1 MTRILLLLL
10 LCSSICFA
18 QTQTSTIRGTIKDAD
33 TDLPLVNASI
43 QLSPSGDGVSSGEDG
58 SFRFDGL
65 PVGRYVLRV
74 SFLGY
79 ETLLV
84 PEILLE
90 SGRESVQHLKLNSTG
105 KQLREATVVSS
116 RPVAFNSVQ
125 TITIEQTLRYAATYL
140 DPARVATSFAGV
152 AAAHDQANGL
162 VIRGNSPNGM
172 QWRLE
177 GVEIVNPN
185 HLSNAGTFSDRSTQ
199 TGGGVNILSTQL
211 LGNSYFMSGA
221 FPAQYGNALS
231 GILDMNLRKGNDEK
245 TEFVAQAS
253 LIGLDLAAEGPLSK
267 KSKASYVANYR
278 YSFTGLLGSMG
289 VDFGGEINRFQDLS
303 FNISLPTLKTGTF
316 TVFGL
321 GGISSNTFTA
331 ERDSSLWELQKD
343 GRDIIFKNKMGAI
356 GATHMLPIG
365 SRTALNTTIVAS
377 GLSLSR
383 ESFDIGGKDYSDRT
397 LTELDEQ
404 SKSRISLSSYIT
416 HRFSEKSK
424 LKAGLYLTKQSD
436 ALGTR
441 DIANRGKN
449 KISGT
454 VIQPFINWTY
464 HITSALSSE
473 IGVHALHY
481 SLSKSSSVEPRIAFR
496 LQVNATEQFNLSYG
510 LHSQLQLP
518 QVYLASK
525 YTALEIPSNIS
536 VGPSKSHHFVV
547 GYQKNLIGNSS
558 LKLEAYLQ
566 HLYRVPVGS
575 QPSSFSTINLIESF
589 VNQSLVNKGTGRN
602 YGVEATYQKLLT
614 DQFYLLLSGSV
625 YKATYVGSDGIRR
638 DSRFDGGHTFSFTGG
653 KEFKTRRQSTWGINV
668 KVLVTGGFRD
678 TPINLAESQR
688 ANQTVYIQNEAFTI
702 KMKEY
707 FRPDLRVY
715 WKKSKT
721 RYSRTLALDFQN
733 VAGVKNDAYNYY
745 DTFQKKIVL
754 QHQLGM
760 IPVLSY
766 RWEF

>member
-1 MTRILLLLL
+1 MFRILLLIAF
-10 LCSSICFA
+10 STSISLA
-18 QTQTSTIRGTIKDAD
+18 QVHTSTIRGSVKDAD
-33 TDLPLVNASI
+33 TGLPLSDASVQLITTGAGVNTTAA
-43 QLSPSGDGVSSGEDG
+43 GD
-58 SFRFDGL
+58 FRFDKL
-65 PVGRYVLRV
+65 AVGRYIISV

-79 ETLLV
+79 ETV
-84 PEILLE
+84 TIPEILLE
-90 SGRESVQHLKLNSTG
+90 SGKENVQQIRLNPAG
-105 KQLREATVVSS
+105 KQLREATVISS
-116 RPVAFNSVQ
+116 RPAAFNSVQ
-125 TITIEQTLRYAATYL
+125 AITIEQTLRYAATYL

-231 GILDMNLRKGNDEK
+231 GVLDMNLRKGNDEK

-253 LIGLDLAAEGPLSK
+253 LIGMDLATEGPFSK
-267 KSKASYVANYR
+267 KSKASYLANYR
-278 YSFTGLLGSMG
+278 YSFTGLLGAMG

-303 FNISLPTLKTGTF
+303 FNINLPTAKAGTF

-331 ERDSSLWELQKD
+331 ERDSSVWEFQKD

-356 GATHMLPIG
+356 GATHALALG

-383 ESFDIGGKDYSDRT
+383 ESYDIGGVNYSVRSVT
-397 LTELDEQ
+397 IDEY
-404 SKSRISLSSYIT
+404 SKSRISLSSYVT
-416 HRFSEKSK
+416 HRFSERNRLKIGFYATQQADKITNK
-424 LKAGLYLTKQSD
+424 LTGFIL
-436 ALGTR
+436 
-441 DIANRGKN
+441 
-449 KISGT
+449 
-454 VIQPFINWTY
+454 QPFASWTY
-464 HITSALSSE
+464 HITPTLTSEVGIHNLFYSNKNDSQTGSSN
-473 IGVHALHY
+473 
-481 SLSKSSSVEPRIAFR
+481 SLEPRAALR
-496 LQVNATEQFNLSYG
+496 WQVTNTQQFSISYG

-518 QVYLASK
+518 QVYLA
-525 YTALEIPSNIS
+525 TLPPIS
-536 VGPSKSHHFVV
+536 SVNSFQNMDLKPTKSHHFVG
-547 GYQKNLIGNSS
+547 GYQKNFQKSSS
-558 LKLEAYLQ
+558 LKIEAYLQ
-566 HLYRVPVGS
+566 ELYDVAISANGKT
-575 QPSSFSTINLIESF
+575 SFSAINLIESY
-589 VNQSLVNKGTGRN
+589 VNQKLVNKGTGRN

-614 DQFYLLLSGSV
+614 DQFYMLLSGSL
-625 YKATYVGSDGIRR
+625 YSATYVGSDGIRR
-638 DSRFDGGHTFSFTGG
+638 DSRFNGGHTFSFTGG
-653 KEFKTRRQSTWGINV
+653 KEFRSKKQSIWGVNV
-668 KVLVTGGFRD
+668 KILATGGFRD
-678 TPINLAESQR
+678 TPINDELSRSSGSTIYREDQ
-688 ANQTVYIQNEAFTI
+688 AFTI
-702 KMKEY
+702 QMKEY
-707 FRPDLRVY
+707 FRPDLRIY

-733 VAGVKNDAYNYY
+733 VAGVKNEAYRYY
-745 DTFQKKIVL
+745 DTFQKKVVL
-754 QHQLGM
+754 QNQLGM